1 MTERFWTPERKKH
14 YYRLAEK
21 EEHKRK
27 YMREYMRD
35 ARKKG
40 NIIHWR
46 EYKKIKEGKKAKDE
60 KKNTKEKEKEN
71 HYKRTVNAL

>member
-21 EEHKRK
+21 EENKRK

-46 EYKKIKEGKKAKDE
+46 EYLKRKGNNEKSE
-60 KKNTKEKEKEN
+60 KKKEEKN
-71 HYKRTVNAL
+71 LHKGKVNVL